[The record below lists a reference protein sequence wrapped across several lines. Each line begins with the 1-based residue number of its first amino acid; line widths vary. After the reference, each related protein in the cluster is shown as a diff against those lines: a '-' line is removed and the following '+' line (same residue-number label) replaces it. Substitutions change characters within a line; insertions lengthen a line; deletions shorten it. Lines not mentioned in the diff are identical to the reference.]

1 MSVMMRAV
9 LTNMEASD
17 LQEKNMNRQID
28 RKEGD
33 NEKLK
38 SMNKLLDRLTEMRAD
53 NGLSIDER
61 TELID
66 TARAMGI
73 EITLNE
79 LSEINKG
86 YEGGKYKTS
95 QLDPTR
101 SGTNSE
107 SVGKE
112 KDEDWGKAR
121 REELDKIAQKIERAI
136 KSAEDESG
144 STSLHL
150 NLSMN
155 KYTQKLQDANGVV
168 SAIKDLEG
176 ALTLRA

>member
-9 LTNMEASD
+9 LANMEASD
-17 LQEKNMNRQID
+17 LQEKNMNRHID
-28 RKEGD
+28 RKEAD

-38 SMNKLLDRLTEMRAD
+38 KMNKLLDQLSEMRAD
-53 NGLSIDER
+53 NSFDPKDRTALLNRAKEIGVEIADIELTNLDEA
-61 TELID
+61 LAD
-66 TARAMGI
+66 PLYHGAM
-73 EITLNE
+73 
-79 LSEINKG
+79 
-86 YEGGKYKTS
+86 
-95 QLDPTR
+95 LDPAL
-101 SGTNSE
+101 SKANSKDE
-107 SVGKE
+107 AQE
-112 KDEDWGKAR
+112 KDEAWGKAR

-136 KSAEDESG
+136 KAAEDESG

-168 SAIKDLEG
+168 SSIKDLEA